1 MFAWRNV
8 GGRGKTV
15 PVVKVSRYSFL
26 DTTARLLRAIADA
39 GNTVFATIDQSAAAE
54 RAGLTLR
61 PTTLIVFGNPKG
73 GTVLM
78 DAFPLAA
85 LDLPLKLLVW
95 KDEAAVRIAY
105 TSMSELA
112 TRHAITGKDSLIAAM
127 DAALN
132 ALSDSVV

>member
-1 MFAWRNV
+1 M
-8 GGRGKTV
+8 

-54 RAGLTLR
+54 SAGLTLR

-95 KDEAAVRIAY
+95 KDEAVVRIAY